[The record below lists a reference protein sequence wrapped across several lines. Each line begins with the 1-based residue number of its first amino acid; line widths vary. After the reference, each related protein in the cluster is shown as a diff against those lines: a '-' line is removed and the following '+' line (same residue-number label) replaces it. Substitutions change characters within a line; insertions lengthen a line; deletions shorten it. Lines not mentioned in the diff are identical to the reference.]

1 MTGRPRLREVLD
13 SDVGAIRARIREAEG
28 ARDKAP
34 IVAGLVLKAL
44 VTLLFCAAF
53 VVGFVLLLGQENA
66 IVGVVVLLSVLTF
79 QKVHFGYQQSHAAL
93 SMLVIYLVYAFVP
106 PLVAQADPVVGAV
119 LTAASLAV
127 ILLLGCDQVAF
138 QNHIVLVL
146 SFLLLYGYPVSPEG
160 YWQRV
165 AGLLL
170 GGAWAASILYRRN
183 RHHHLERRLR
193 DVLREAVHWSPAN
206 EWRLKL
212 SLTVPLAMLC
222 GQLLGLDRPMWIGI
236 AAMSVL
242 SPQAGL
248 RPRKMVERF
257 LGTVLGTALFF
268 AVVTLLPVPAPVIG
282 MAGGFLVG
290 LTTSYRYQTV
300 FNSLGALSIA
310 LALYGP
316 VGSATARILDNAFGI
331 VVTLV
336 LVFAMDRLI
345 SWARRFADTTEALQ
359 EEGASARKR

>member
-1 MTGRPRLREVLD
+1 MSVARTLRDALNR
-13 SDVGAIRARIREAEG
+13 DVGAIRADMGEAEG
-28 ARDKAP
+28 WRNKAP
-34 IVAGLVLKAL
+34 IALGLVVKAL

-53 VVGFVLLLGQENA
+53 VIAFALLLGTENA
-66 IVGVVVLLSVLTF
+66 IVGVVVLLAVLTF
-79 QKVHFGYQQSHAAL
+79 QKVHFGYQQSHAAAA
-93 SMLVIYLVYAFVP
+93 MLVIFLIFAFVP
-106 PLVAQADPVVGAV
+106 PVVNQVGPLPGA
-119 LTAASLAV
+119 LLIGASLAV
-127 ILLLGCDQVAF
+127 ILLLGCDKVAF

-160 YWQRV
+160 YWKRV

-170 GGAWAASILYRRN
+170 GGVWAASILYRRN
-183 RHHHLERRLR
+183 KHHEVDRSLR
-193 DVLREAVHWSPAN
+193 DVLRDAARWSPEN

-212 SLTVPLAMLC
+212 TVAVPVAILC

-242 SPQAGL
+242 SPDEEL

-257 LGTVLGTALFF
+257 VGTVGGTALFF
-268 AVVTLLPVPAPVIG
+268 ALLALTPLPGPVLG
-282 MAGGFLVG
+282 MVGGFLVG

-316 VGSATARILDNAFGI
+316 VGSATARIANNAFGI
-331 VVTLV
+331 LVTFA
-336 LVFAMDRLI
+336 LVFVMDRLI
-345 SWARRFADTTEALQ
+345 SWAHRFRRAA
-359 EEGASARKR
+359 